1 MLGYY
6 ALTSKQEMFG
16 FHTTDLQA
24 RDSRESEKPT
34 LDQVKGDAA
43 GYYLL
48 TSKQEITKS
57 SVNKLCISDN

>member
-1 MLGYY
+1 MFGYY

-57 SVNKLCISDN
+57 SLNKLCISDN

>member
-1 MLGYY
+1 MFGYY

-43 GYYLL
+43 GNCTADL
-48 TSKQEITKS
+48 QAGD
-57 SVNKLCISDN
+57 NKEFSE